1 MRIVAGKHRGRVL
14 KEFKGKDIRPTSDMA
29 RQALFNILGQTLDG
43 ASFYDAFAGTGAIGF
58 EAISRGATDVVFTD
72 NSQESIKLIKAN
84 AEILKETPTIVFG
97 DAVSYLCG
105 TKKSFDYIFIDPPYS
120 TDFGVKLLKKVDA
133 NDEVLTENGI
143 VIFETDKLMQFD
155 LDNLQLIKE
164 KRYGRAYFYF
174 LGRKNEQN

>member
-14 KEFKGKDIRPTSDMA
+14 KEFKGRDIRPTSDMA

-43 ASFYDAFAGTGAIGF
+43 ASFYDAFAGTGAIGL

-72 NSQESIKLIKAN
+72 NSQESIKLIKSN
-84 AEILKETPTIVFG
+84 TEMLKETPTIIFG
-97 DAVSYLCG
+97 DAISYLSS

-120 TDFGVKLLKKVDA
+120 TDLGIKLLEIIDKNVD
-133 NDEVLTENGI
+133 VLAENGI
-143 VIFETDKLMQFD
+143 VVFETDKLMQFV
-155 LDNLQLIKE
+155 LNNLQLIKE

-174 LGRKNEQN
+174 LGRGNE